1 MADEVASQCLF
12 GVGNTYLEGTPTS
25 LSFPIVCDGFI
36 EVNKHMFAD
45 VMYWNDNKTELVTD
59 ETHCEEWPYNNIYTR
74 CDGFWNCPDGNDE
87 LNCPLL
93 NPCSPDGF
101 ECLSPETFK
110 ITCLPAF
117 KAGDN
122 HTDCIGGTDERFYC
136 RNKRNTIFSPMVRYR
151 CFNSSWCI
159 MVNNRCDE
167 YIDWPFK
174 DDEKSCQRL
183 SNIIRICDEPAM
195 STEKLLCSLDEGEK
209 PKRKVYF
216 SLTERSHIDLQPQS
230 MIKSN
235 NRHIFINKKLDRN
248 EAWFCNRGIPFFF
261 GERKLTDEN
270 IRCLCPASYYGNRC
284 QFQAQRVDILF
295 RFRTFDFRMV
305 FEFVIML
312 IDNTS
317 QIHSFAQRELL
328 PMRDCNLRVDVTLS
342 YSQRPKDN
350 SLSYVIRIDTF
361 NKLTLEYHAS
371 WLFPIQIS
379 VLPVYRISTIL
390 SLLNRPATIA
400 ECSTFGCVHGDCV
413 LAVNTRES
421 FYRCSASWSGVD
433 CNKRIDSCNSAPR
446 THCIGS
452 SNNRSI
458 CVCPLPMFGSRSYLK
473 QSSCSPNPCEN
484 EGICVPTD
492 VRISENNFT
501 CLCQGGSTGIR
512 CKYRQS
518 FIEIS
523 FSKANYV
530 PDSVYV
536 HFITVLH
543 DNDPIRAIV
552 IKKIAYDQD
561 SVVIGMPDEFHLAFI
576 DINKIYYLGVI
587 QTDYIS
593 SKYYK
598 VFIEDSN
605 QCPSINEF
613 LNSTILK
620 FEILRR
626 IKYFQRPCRERVT
639 LQCFHDREHMCLCT
653 NERHANCFQFNHT
666 MKYTCQ
672 QSTYCHNDG

>member
-59 ETHCEEWPYNNIYTR
+59 ETHCEEWPCNNIYTR
-74 CDGFWNCPDGNDE
+74 CDGFWNCQDGNDE

-117 KAGDN
+117 KAGGN

-136 RNKRNTIFSPMVRYR
+136 RNKRNTIFSPM
-151 CFNSSWCI
+151 
-159 MVNNRCDE
+159 
-167 YIDWPFK
+167 
-174 DDEKSCQRL
+174 
-183 SNIIRICDEPAM
+183 
-195 STEKLLCSLDEGEK
+195 
-209 PKRKVYF
+209 
-216 SLTERSHIDLQPQS
+216 
-230 MIKSN
+230 
-235 NRHIFINKKLDRN
+235 KLDRN

-400 ECSTFGCVHGDCV
+400 EYSTFGCVHGDCV

-433 CNKRIDSCNSAPR
+433 CNKRIDSCNCAPR

-458 CVCPLPMFGSRSYLK
+458 CVCPLPMFGSRCYLK
-473 QSSCSPNPCEN
+473 RSSCNPNPYEN

-501 CLCQGGSTGIR
+501 CLCQGGFTGIR

-530 PDSVYV
+530 PDSFYV

-552 IKKIAYDQD
+552 TKKIAYDQD
-561 SVVIGMPDEFHLAFI
+561 SVVIGMSDEFHLAFI

-626 IKYFQRPCRERVT
+626 IKYFQRPWRERVT
-639 LQCFHDREHMCLCT
+639 LQCFHDREYMCLCT